1 MKLAAYFSALFSISF
16 ALEKCPETCECDCGA
31 SYWSKI
37 KDYADCDAI
46 QMLSVTGLMEKKTA
60 KALKS
65 ACNDVF
71 SVVEPVDKLLKA
83 MPLDEIAQNPG
94 QICAAIGAQLGRI
107 EKERTVD
114 LSIVKKLAPQCR
126 CLVKNLALALD
137 GKPDMAG
144 IIACASEVKNSMS
157 DLRIPHYDL

>member
-1 MKLAAYFSALFSISF
+1 MPVWLWLIYEAFSA
-16 ALEKCPETCECDCGA
+16 ALLTNIN
-31 SYWSKI
+31 SLL
-37 KDYADCDAI
+37 DCDAI

-94 QICAAIGAQLGRI
+94 QICASIGAQLGRI

-114 LSIVKKLAPQCR
+114 LSIVKKLAPQW
-126 CLVKNLALALD
+126 
-137 GKPDMAG
+137 
-144 IIACASEVKNSMS
+144 
-157 DLRIPHYDL
+157 